1 MAALTPTQIIDGLDS
16 LTKKSVALLSPAHS
30 INILNGP
37 LIAIG
42 QGPYP
47 VTSQLAPPLA
57 LPLLTPYR

>member
-1 MAALTPTQIIDGLDS
+1 
-16 LTKKSVALLSPAHS
+16 
-30 INILNGP
+30 
-37 LIAIG
+37 LIVIG